1 MPEHTPPRV
10 KPPKPFREFVK
21 QYPGVAEAYESL
33 GEAVRADVLAKTG
46 VQLDW
51 EIKRIGRP
59 LS

>member
-1 MPEHTPPRV
+1 MFSDLHSN
-10 KPPKPFREFVK
+10 FMIN
-21 QYPGVAEAYESL
+21 PGEATAADIEGL